1 MSTSD
6 PVGATGDPAGTA
18 PASDALDRVTALC
31 GAAMRTTVGVV
42 GGAAALVGI
51 VPPLRAWPVVVA
63 VVVSFAWSAVFARVS
78 LTAGLRD
85 WLMTVDLAVTAVL
98 CLAQG
103 VLVAGPVLPGGVSW
117 IAGLAT
123 MSIVIANFAW
133 RPPAAVPAGLGI
145 VVVHLVGARWAGAA
159 DGGLVPAGIQLT
171 QVVATAALMAVLRR
185 AACAADET
193 LSAARA
199 AQRAAEAERVRR
211 ADEREQNRR
220 MHDTVLATLV
230 TIGTGG
236 VPASSDMLRER
247 AASELDLV
255 GQVGPTSEADETVAL
270 DAHLRTSGASVGL
283 PVDWHLAA
291 CPAPASVAAA
301 FTGATVEALAN
312 VARHA
317 RGSTAR
323 VRLAGADGQ
332 IRVEIT
338 DDGPGFDPGQ
348 VPGHR
353 YGVREAII
361 GRMRSVD
368 GDAAV
373 RSAVGDGTTV
383 LLWWPR

>member
-1 MSTSD
+1 M
-6 PVGATGDPAGTA
+6 
-18 PASDALDRVTALC
+18 TALC

-63 VVVSFAWSAVFARVS
+63 VVVSIAWSAVFAWVS

-85 WLMTVDLAVTAVL
+85 WLMTVDLAVTALL

-103 VLVAGPVLPGGVSW
+103 ALVAGPVLPGGVSW

-133 RPPAAVPAGLGI
+133 RPPVAVPAGLGI
-145 VVVHLVGARWAGAA
+145 VIAHLVGAQWAGAT

-185 AACAADET
+185 AAGAADET
-193 LSAARA
+193 LAAART
-199 AQRAAEAERVRR
+199 AQRAAEAERARR
-211 ADEREQNRR
+211 ADERELNRR

-236 VPASSDMLRER
+236 VPASSVMLRER

-255 GQVGPTSEADETVAL
+255 GQVGPISGAEETVAL
-270 DAHLRTSGASVGL
+270 DAHLRAAGASVGL

-291 CPAPASVAAA
+291 CPAPAAVAAA

-317 RGSTAR
+317 RGATAR
-323 VRLAGADGQ
+323 VRLTGAGGR
-332 IRVEIT
+332 IRAEIT

-361 GRMRSVD
+361 GRMRSVG

-373 RSAVGDGTTV
+373 RSAVGDTTMV